1 MGVYPF
7 YSNIKREGID
17 LFEDVI
23 KALYDELTN
32 LWWNDPSYIVD
43 IYVFIKRSLL
53 KRKAKNNM

>member
-17 LFEDVI
+17 LFEEAI

-43 IYVFIKRSLL
+43 IYVLVWYKKS
-53 KRKAKNNM
+53 